1 VDSFVLQPGSR
12 ASFGIGKLGNEKMAI
27 IVGGLSGV
35 LKVYLIPED
44 ITQIFPEVK
53 DNLMF
58 HNRLQQFYNKD
69 WGARI
74 QPAVGD
80 LNNDGADDVLIGN
93 SRGGLHYVKG
103 IPDSTKY
110 ISRMKVEPFLLF
122 PNPNTGQLTILLPT
136 PDASFSYQITDLNG
150 KIIQEGEA
158 NNNQTLMLNE
168 SLSNGVYFIL
178 IQVDNVYYLPQ
189 KFVLSR

>member
-1 VDSFVLQPGSR
+1 
-12 ASFGIGKLGNEKMAI
+12 
-27 IVGGLSGV
+27 
-35 LKVYLIPED
+35 
-44 ITQIFPEVK
+44 
-53 DNLMF
+53 
-58 HNRLQQFYNKD
+58 
-69 WGARI
+69 
-74 QPAVGD
+74 
-80 LNNDGADDVLIGN
+80 
-93 SRGGLHYVKG
+93 
-103 IPDSTKY
+103 
-110 ISRMKVEPFLLF
+110 MKVEPFLLF

>member
-1 VDSFVLQPGSR
+1 
-12 ASFGIGKLGNEKMAI
+12 
-27 IVGGLSGV
+27 
-35 LKVYLIPED
+35 
-44 ITQIFPEVK
+44 
-53 DNLMF
+53 
-58 HNRLQQFYNKD
+58 LQQFYNND